1 MSSELKI
8 KLLNQPRVISQ
19 LGRQMSLEWGAEQI
33 TKYAETLA
41 SALEGLDEDVAAIVE
56 PMAIERFNGAFTV
69 GMNLNHA
76 EAIEQAVVRA
86 VELAKALGLIE
97 VPVVEPAEVV
107 ATEEQPKADADKAD
121 AGDEADKPNKPN
133 DYTQTPIDSLPIHGT
148 AKKAYKQAGLL
159 TVGDLEAF
167 AASRNLADVKG
178 VAENWAADTLE
189 AIKTLKGE

>member
-1 MSSELKI
+1 MSHELKI
-8 KLLNQPRVISQ
+8 KLLNQPRVVGQ
-19 LGRQMSLEWGAEQI
+19 LGRSMSLQWGAEQI
-33 TKYAETLA
+33 LLYAAALGE
-41 SALEGLDEDVAAIVE
+41 ALEKCDPTIAEIVE

-76 EAIEQAVVRA
+76 EVMQQSVERA
-86 VELAKALGLIE
+86 TELAIALGLIE
-97 VPVVEPAEVV
+97 APK
-107 ATEEQPKADADKAD
+107 TEEVTVVVPDQVPEPDKAEGN
-121 AGDEADKPNKPN
+121 APNADGPNKPS
-133 DYTQTPIDSLPIHGT
+133 DYTATPIDSLSIHGT

-178 VAENWAADTLE
+178 VAEGWAADTLE